1 MGSYPVDAGLYN
13 LVQFLVREKNIN
25 MFAGWNEPAWSPGFL
40 NFPRKGL
47 EMFLQLLR
55 ASDVEFDIR
64 QDRGEFDHIP
74 RDKGERDEA
83 RAYKYPGVMW
93 YRNLR
98 TYDRDLGIFWR
109 ISFDGGMLNNMYAAL
124 KLKPS
129 PTHKP
134 VPGIQSFEFY
144 KYRLERDHTLNEK
157 ERDQKLRLAE
167 AVNMIVCQLQK
178 SLREAQREKK
188 PREAAR

>member
-74 RDKGERDEA
+74 QYDGERARA

-98 TYDRDLGIFWR
+98 AYGKFHEDFGILCR
-109 ISFDGGMLNNMYAAL
+109 IKFDGSMLNNMYAAL

-134 VPGIQSFEFY
+134 VPG
-144 KYRLERDHTLNEK
+144 
-157 ERDQKLRLAE
+157 
-167 AVNMIVCQLQK
+167 
-178 SLREAQREKK
+178 
-188 PREAAR
+188 